1 MVTAEIG
8 SETVTQNVVFFK
20 DYKSSSDLMDKSVQ
34 LPDVTG
40 NVDADSDPLGLITQN
55 SPGPEGDHCSRLSIN
70 PAQDASDW
78 RCPRGIHRED
88 DSLPR
93 FLDDDAGTTLENPD
107 IRVTAGT
114 KREDG
119 LQGGVVEE
127 DAEEPENAESTEDQ
141 EEKADD
147 DGRHGNSVVPRES
160 AEQGRKE
167 KNGDA
172 LTARHAP
179 GGTWLTKLC
188 DGRGADPGSEAPVG
202 EENRYPR
209 GTEEDSPI
217 MTYDAEGV
225 IKRKR
230 EDGRRERSEEKE
242 EPRTRRSRGE
252 ETTITQEPEEERE
265 NTVAGEQSTKG
276 EPVINQELEGEED
289 TVSKVIETEGETR
302 KGKEKTDGG
311 RGRRK
316 RRSRERGEAEERK
329 PPSPRSR
336 RKSEKTLWQ
345 ESRVRKENPSSTRS
359 WRERKTPSA
368 K

>member
-1 MVTAEIG
+1 MPWG
-8 SETVTQNVVFFK
+8 CN
-20 DYKSSSDLMDKSVQ
+20 
-34 LPDVTG
+34 
-40 NVDADSDPLGLITQN
+40 
-55 SPGPEGDHCSRLSIN
+55 
-70 PAQDASDW
+70 
-78 RCPRGIHRED
+78 
-88 DSLPR
+88 
-93 FLDDDAGTTLENPD
+93 
-107 IRVTAGT
+107 
-114 KREDG
+114 
-119 LQGGVVEE
+119 
-127 DAEEPENAESTEDQ
+127 
-141 EEKADD
+141 
-147 DGRHGNSVVPRES
+147 
-160 AEQGRKE
+160 
-167 KNGDA
+167 
-172 LTARHAP
+172 
-179 GGTWLTKLC
+179 
-188 DGRGADPGSEAPVG
+188 GRGAEPGSEAPVG
-202 EENRYPR
+202 EENRYHR

-230 EDGRRERSEEKE
+230 EDGREERSEEKE

-289 TVSKVIETEGETR
+289 TASK
-302 KGKEKTDGG
+302 KTDGK

-336 RKSEKTLWQ
+336 RKSEKTPWQ

-359 WRERKTPSA
+359 WRERKTPPA